1 MLSFYYAKALNC
13 VKDVFPLSKVF
24 GIPSNTGDLLFCEC
38 ESRREL
44 ERRILKLFSEY
55 GYNEIITPTLEYY
68 ELFIKNK
75 SFNDDEMFKLTD
87 SKNRLV
93 VLRPDS
99 TVPVGRIISTK
110 LKEAAF
116 PLRLCYDQ
124 NVFRANS
131 LFSLKRDEIT
141 ECGIELV
148 GIGGIRAD
156 VEALTLAINVLKSTV
171 ETGFK
176 LEIGTANYFNALT
189 DELSLSEA
197 EKDKIRGIIADK
209 NFALLDT
216 ELAKYGDRA
225 TELLKMPG
233 RFGDISVIDEALK
246 SAPNEKAKCAL
257 SYLSVVC
264 KKLSEL
270 GYGDVIMIDLGLV
283 NKIDYY
289 TGIVF
294 RGYVEAQGEASL
306 SGGRYDSLFEK
317 EGSFLP
323 AVGFSAN
330 VDAINSVICKAPAV
344 KIPDAVI
351 FYADGFEK
359 EAFELFASLKA
370 EKISAELSVFGTVS
384 ETADY
389 CKKIN
394 AKSLYSVTE
403 NGVKEESF

>member
-1 MLSFYYAKALNC
+1 M
-13 VKDVFPLSKVF
+13 SKVF

-110 LKEAAF
+110 LKGAAF

-156 VEALTLAINVLKSTV
+156 VEALTLAVKAIKKAVRG
-171 ETGFK
+171 GFK
-176 LEIGTANYFNALT
+176 LEIGTANYFDALA
-189 DELSLSEA
+189 DELSLSES

-216 ELAKYGDRA
+216 ELEKYGDKAR
-225 TELLKMPG
+225 ELREMPK
-233 RFGDISVIDEALK
+233 RFGDISVIDGAIK
-246 SAPNEKAKCAL
+246 SAPNEKAKDAL
-257 SYLSVVC
+257 LYLSVVC
-264 KKLSEL
+264 KKLAEL
-270 GYGDVIMIDLGLV
+270 GYGDVIMVDLGLV

-294 RGYVEAQGEASL
+294 RGYIESQGEAVL
-306 SGGRYDSLFEK
+306 SGGRYDSLFEE
-317 EGSFLP
+317 EGVFLP
-323 AVGFSAN
+323 AVGFSMN
-330 VDAINSVICKAPAV
+330 IDAVNSVICKAPAV
-344 KIPDAVI
+344 KVPDAVI

-359 EAFELFASLKA
+359 DAFELFASLKS
-370 EKISAELSVFGTVS
+370 EKISAELSVFDS
-384 ETADY
+384 LASTAAY
-389 CKKIN
+389 CKKIK
-394 AKSLYSVTE
+394 AKTLYSVTE
-403 NGVKEESF
+403 SGVKEESF